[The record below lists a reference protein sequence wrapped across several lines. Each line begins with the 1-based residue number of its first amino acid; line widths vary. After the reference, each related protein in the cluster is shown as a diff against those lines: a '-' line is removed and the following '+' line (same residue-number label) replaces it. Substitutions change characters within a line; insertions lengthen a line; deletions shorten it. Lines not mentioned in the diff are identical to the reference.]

1 MSDYI
6 VAIDLGTSHITG
18 IVGEK
23 NADGIFSIIAYETE
37 NPSSCIHRGNIYN
50 VENTAVCVN
59 NLIRKFE
66 AGLKGRF
73 IDRVYVGV
81 GGQSL
86 RTIDHIEAIEIK
98 AGQVV
103 SDADILALKEKC
115 EKFKPESADALYIVP
130 PMYFVNGRREV
141 EPVGV
146 SSKNVE
152 KPFKLEARYKIVVG
166 RPSIRMDID
175 KSIKDRCKKEVAGII
190 VAPLAL
196 ADAMLSKEEKDLG
209 CALVDFGAGVTS
221 VAVYKDGNLL
231 SMSVIPFGGNLITR
245 DITSLQVTEAVAEY
259 LKIEHGSAI
268 PVKDAADKTVKVQME
283 GGEKEISFNDLN
295 AIIEGRAKEITEN
308 VYARI
313 IEAIDLKYLGSGI
326 VLAGCASLMK
336 GLQALLTEKCKIKI
350 RYSALRD
357 HLVLGHGD
365 MTGNPQYMQVISLML
380 KGTQACVSQPV
391 VDQAVFVQTDPVTE
405 EGPKKDYSSF
415 FRRKKKDKK
424 PEPKPEPEPVTKEE
438 DEKTKN
444 GIGGFFDEFFKEV

>member
-50 VENTAVCVN
+50 VENTAICVN

-86 RTIDHIEAIEIK
+86 RTIDHVEAIEIK

-103 SDADILALKEKC
+103 SEADILVLKEKC
-115 EKFKPESADALYIVP
+115 EQFKPDSADVLFIVP
-130 PMYFVNGRREV
+130 PVYFVNGRHEV
-141 EPVGV
+141 EPKGV
-146 SSKNVE
+146 SCKDLD

-221 VAVYKDGNLL
+221 VAVYKNGNLL

-245 DITSLQVTEAVAEY
+245 DITSLQVTEAVAEN

-268 PVKDAADKTVKVQME
+268 PVKEAADKTVNVQME
-283 GGEKEISFNDLN
+283 GGDKEISINDLN

-313 IEAIDLKYLGSGI
+313 REAIDLKYLGSGI
-326 VLAGCASLMK
+326 VLAGCASAMK
-336 GLQALLTEKCKIKI
+336 GLKALLKEKCKINI
-350 RYSALRD
+350 RYSAIRD
-357 HLVLGHGD
+357 HLVLGQRD
-365 MTGNPQYMQVISLML
+365 MIGNSQYKQVISLML
-380 KGTQACVSQPV
+380 KGTQACVSHP
-391 VDQAVFVQTDPVTE
+391 FVQTDDIEVHTGSATD
-405 EGPKKDYSSF
+405 EGTKKESGGF
-415 FRRKKKDKK
+415 FKRRNRVLK
-424 PEPKPEPEPVTKEE
+424 PQEPKPEPVVEEEKE
-438 DEKTKN
+438 KKN
-444 GIGGFFDEFFKEV
+444 GIGDFFGDIFKER